1 MDTLPALR
9 SKDKNEGVSGYRPC
23 KISAL
28 LPEMQKGNKD
38 RCHTTENGNK
48 QMSPSQKVQSLLPML
63 KMDMQALFFY

>member
-1 MDTLPALR
+1 MDTLPSLR
-9 SKDKNEGVSGYRPC
+9 SKDQNKGVSGYRPC

-38 RCHTTENGNK
+38 RCHTTENGIK

-63 KMDMQALFFY
+63 KMDMQALHFY